1 MHTQVIGI
9 VAIILYLSAAFVI
22 GARLFAAAESPVRSR
37 RPGLALGWAALLCHA
52 LVLQQVL
59 LTPEGLNLGFFNAA
73 SLVAGLTVLLLLL
86 AAVPAPVENL
96 GIVLFPAA
104 ALSIALMFAYPVRDV
119 PSASTNWKI
128 DLHIALS
135 LAAYSLLALAAL
147 QALVLA
153 WQDHQ
158 LRNRRPTRLIRR
170 LPPLQTMETLLFQ
183 LLAGGFFLLTIAL
196 ITGFVFLENI
206 FAQHLVHK
214 TTLSIIAWCLLG
226 LLLWGRWRFGWRGR
240 KAVRLTLSAFLL
252 LMLAYFG
259 SKFVL
264 ELVLGTTGS
273 TP

>member
-9 VAIILYLSAAFVI
+9 VAIFLYLSAAFVI
-22 GARLFAAAESPVRSR
+22 GARLFAPAGASARSR
-37 RPGLALGWAALLCHA
+37 RTGLMLGWAALAGHA
-52 LVLQQVL
+52 LVLHQAL

-73 SLVAGLTVLLLLL
+73 SLVAGLMVLLLLL
-86 AAVPAPVENL
+86 AAVPAPIENL
-96 GIVLFPAA
+96 GIALFPAA
-104 ALSIALMFAYPVRDV
+104 ALSIALMFAYPVNDV
-119 PSASTNWKI
+119 PMTNWKI
-128 DLHIALS
+128 DLHITLS
-135 LAAYSLLALAAL
+135 LAAYSILALATL

-158 LRNRRPTRLIRR
+158 LRNRRLTRLIRR

-183 LLAGGFFLLTIAL
+183 LLGAGFFLLTIAL

-214 TTLSIIAWCLLG
+214 TALSILAWCLLAV
-226 LLLWGRWRFGWRGR
+226 LLWGRWRFGWRGR
-240 KAVRLTLSAFLL
+240 KAVRLTLAAFLL

-264 ELVLGTTGS
+264 ELILGTTADAS
-273 TP
+273 